1 MLTDTGYTAMHK
13 DLKELLDEKK
23 IAELATSKDAQEAF
37 FGKNGLIRDLI
48 KSTLET
54 ALKAEMA
61 HHLSSDT
68 ETLSKNKRNG
78 KSVKTIKSESGEF
91 ELDIPRDRSGEFE
104 PQLVKKHQRRLA
116 GLDQK
121 ILALYARG
129 LSTRDIQAEIQ
140 DMYGV
145 ELSPTLISQVTDSV
159 MDEVK
164 AWQNRPLEPL
174 YPIVF
179 LDALVVKVKE
189 NKHIINKA
197 VYLALGINQD
207 GLKEV
212 LGMWVSPNEGAK
224 FWLTVLT
231 ELQNR
236 GMRDV
241 FIFCTDGLTGFPE
254 AIEAVYPKSKIQLCI
269 VHMIRNS
276 TKFVNWKDR
285 KELCADLKH
294 IYQASTIDEAETA
307 LLEFAEKWDTKYPNI
322 SKMWQRHWDNLT
334 TFFAYPEDI
343 RRVIYTTNAIESL
356 NMTVRKVIKNKRSF
370 PSDDAMFKQ
379 IYLALNNISKK
390 WTMSI
395 RHWGQAMNRF
405 AIEFA
410 DRL

>member
-1 MLTDTGYTAMHK
+1 MHK
-13 DLKELLDEKK
+13 DLKDIIDEKK

-37 FGKNGLIRDLI
+37 FGKNGLIKELI

-54 ALKAEMA
+54 ALKAEMS
-61 HHLSSDT
+61 HHLEASSED
-68 ETLSKNKRNG
+68 SPKNKRNG
-78 KSVKTIKSESGEF
+78 KSTKTIKSDSGEF
-91 ELDIPRDRSGEFE
+91 ELEIPRDREGEFE
-104 PQLVKKHQRRLA
+104 PKLVKKHQRRLA

-140 DMYGV
+140 EMYGV

-164 AWQNRPLEPL
+164 AWQNRPLDAL

-179 LDALVVKVKE
+179 LDALIVKVRE
-189 NKHIINKA
+189 NKQVINKA
-197 VYLALGINQD
+197 VYLALGINQG

-212 LGMWVSPNEGAK
+212 LGMWVSQSEGAK
-224 FWLTVLT
+224 FWLSVLT

-236 GMRDV
+236 GMKDV
-241 FIFCTDGLTGFPE
+241 FIFCTDGLTGFPD

-285 KELCADLKH
+285 KQLCADLKN
-294 IYQASTIDEAETA
+294 IYKAPTIDQAEIA
-307 LLEFAEKWDTKYPNI
+307 LIEFAEKWDDKYPNI
-322 SKMWQRHWDNLT
+322 SKMWQNRWEQIT

-343 RRVIYTTNAIESL
+343 RWVIYTTNAIESL
-356 NMTVRKVIKNKRSF
+356 NMTVRKVLKNKRSF

-379 IYLALNNISKK
+379 IYLALNNIAKK

-395 RHWGQAMNRF
+395 RHWPQAMSRF

-410 DRL
+410 DRV

>member
-1 MLTDTGYTAMHK
+1 MHK
-13 DLKELLDEKK
+13 DLKDLLDEKK

-37 FGKNGLIRDLI
+37 FGKNGLIKDLI

-61 HHLSSDT
+61 HHLEAET
-68 ETLSKNKRNG
+68 ESRSKNKRNG
-78 KSVKTIKSESGEF
+78 KSVKTIKSDNGEF
-91 ELDIPRDRSGEFE
+91 DLDIPRDRAGEFE

-121 ILALYARG
+121 ILSLYARG

-189 NKHIINKA
+189 NKQIINKS

-224 FWLTVLT
+224 FWLSVLT

-236 GMRDV
+236 GMKDV

-285 KELCADLKH
+285 KSLCADLKH
-294 IYQASTIDEAETA
+294 VYQASTVDEAETA
-307 LLEFAEKWDTKYPNI
+307 LLEFAEKWDNKYPNI
-322 SKMWQRHWDNLT
+322 SKMWQRHWENIT

-370 PSDDAMFKQ
+370 PSDEAMFKQ
-379 IYLALNNISKK
+379 IYLALNNIAKK

>member
-1 MLTDTGYTAMHK
+1 MQK
-13 DLKELLDEKK
+13 DLKDIIDEKK

-37 FGKNGLIRDLI
+37 FGKNGLIKELI
-48 KSTLET
+48 KNTLET

-61 HHLSSDT
+61 HHLEESSDSS
-68 ETLSKNKRNG
+68 SKNKRNG
-78 KSVKTIKSESGEF
+78 KSTKTIKSDSGEF
-91 ELDIPRDRSGEFE
+91 EIEIPRDRESEFE
-104 PQLVKKHQRRLA
+104 PKLVKKHQRRLA

-140 DMYGV
+140 EMYGV
-145 ELSPTLISQVTDSV
+145 ELSATLISQVTDSV

-164 AWQNRPLEPL
+164 AWQNRPLDPL

-179 LDALVVKVKE
+179 LDALIVKVRE
-189 NKHIINKA
+189 NKQVMNKA

-207 GLKEV
+207 GIKEV

-224 FWLTVLT
+224 FWLSVLT

-236 GMRDV
+236 GMKDV
-241 FIFCTDGLTGFPE
+241 FIFCTDGLTGFPD

-285 KELCADLKH
+285 KQLCADLKT
-294 IYQASTIDEAETA
+294 IYKAQTIDQAELA
-307 LLEFAEKWDTKYPNI
+307 LIEFSEKWDEKYPSI
-322 SKMWQRHWDNLT
+322 SKMWQNRWDQVT

-356 NMTVRKVIKNKRSF
+356 NMTVRKVLKNKRSF

-379 IYLALNNISKK
+379 IYLALNNIAKK

-395 RHWGQAMNRF
+395 RHWPQAMNRF

>member
-1 MLTDTGYTAMHK
+1 MLIDTGETAMDK
-13 DLKELLDEKK
+13 DLKDLVDEKK

-37 FGKNGLIRDLI
+37 FGKNGLIKDLI

-61 HHLSSDT
+61 HHLGVEIESPA
-68 ETLSKNKRNG
+68 KNKRNG
-78 KSVKTIKSESGEF
+78 KSVKTIKSDSSEF
-91 ELDIPRDRSGEFE
+91 DLDIPRDRTGEFE

-121 ILALYARG
+121 ILSLYARG

-145 ELSPTLISQVTDSV
+145 ELSPTLISQVTDNV

-164 AWQNRPLEPL
+164 AWQNRPLEAL

-189 NKHIINKA
+189 NKQIINKA

-207 GLKEV
+207 SLKEV

-224 FWLTVLT
+224 FWLSVLT

-236 GMRDV
+236 GMKDV

-276 TKFVNWKDR
+276 TKFVNWKVR
-285 KELCADLKH
+285 KPLCADLKH

-307 LLEFAEKWDTKYPNI
+307 LLEFAEKWNKKYPNI
-322 SKMWQRHWDNLT
+322 SKMWQRHWENIT
-334 TFFAYPEDI
+334 NFFAYPEDI

-356 NMTVRKVIKNKRSF
+356 NMTVRKVIKNKPSF
-370 PSDDAMFKQ
+370 PSDEAMFKQ
-379 IYLALNNISKK
+379 IYLALNNITKK

-395 RHWGQAMNRF
+395 RNWGQAMNRF

>member
-1 MLTDTGYTAMHK
+1 MHK
-13 DLKELLDEKK
+13 DLKALLDEKK

-37 FGKNGLIRDLI
+37 FGKNGLIKDLI
-48 KSTLET
+48 KRTLET
-54 ALKAEMA
+54 ALKAEMS
-61 HHLSSDT
+61 HHLENISEESSA
-68 ETLSKNKRNG
+68 KNKRNG
-78 KSVKTIKSESGEF
+78 KSIKKVKSDSGEF
-91 ELDIPRDRSGEFE
+91 ELDIPRDRTGDFE

-145 ELSPTLISQVTDSV
+145 ELSPTLISQVTDNV
-159 MDEVK
+159 MDEVR

-189 NKHIINKA
+189 NKQIINKA
-197 VYLALGINQD
+197 VYLALGINED

-224 FWLTVLT
+224 FWLSVLT

-236 GMRDV
+236 GMKDV

-294 IYQASTIDEAETA
+294 VYQAPTIDEAETA

-322 SKMWQRHWDNLT
+322 SKMWQRHWENIS
-334 TFFAYPEDI
+334 TFFAYPADI

-370 PSDDAMFKQ
+370 PSDEAMFKQ
-379 IYLALNNISKK
+379 IYLALNNIAKK

-395 RHWGQAMNRF
+395 RHWRQAMNRF

>member
-1 MLTDTGYTAMHK
+1 MLTDTGNTAMHK
-13 DLKELLDEKK
+13 DFKDIIDEEKL
-23 IAELATSKDAQEAF
+23 AELATSKDAQEAF
-37 FGKNGLIRDLI
+37 FGKEGLIKQLV
-48 KSTLET
+48 KSTLE
-54 ALKAEMA
+54 AVLRAEMT
-61 HHLSSDT
+61 HHLDSTS
-68 ETLSKNKRNG
+68 ETNPKNKRNG
-78 KSVKTIKSESGEF
+78 KTVKTIKSDSGEF
-91 ELDIPRDRSGEFE
+91 ELEVPRDRDSEFE

-121 ILALYARG
+121 IVALYARG
-129 LSTRDIQAEIQ
+129 LSTRDIQAELQ
-140 DMYGV
+140 EMYGV
-145 ELSPTLISQVTDSV
+145 EISPTLISQVTDSV

-164 AWQNRPLEPL
+164 AWQNRPLETV

-179 LDALVVKVKE
+179 LDALIVKVKE
-189 NKHIINKA
+189 NKQVVNKA
-197 VYLALGINQD
+197 VYLALGINQE

-212 LGMWVSPNEGAK
+212 LGMWVSQNEGAK
-224 FWLTVLT
+224 FWLSVLT

-236 GMRDV
+236 GMKDV
-241 FIFCTDGLTGFPE
+241 FIFCTDGLSGFPE
-254 AIEAVYPKSKIQLCI
+254 AIEAVYPRAKIQLCI

-285 KELCADLKH
+285 KAICADLKS
-294 IYQASTIDEAETA
+294 IYQASTIDQAEIA
-307 LLEFAEKWDTKYPNI
+307 LMEFAEKWDAKYASI
-322 SKMWQRHWDNLT
+322 SKMWQNRWEHLT

-343 RRVIYTTNAIESL
+343 RRVIYTTNSIESL
-356 NMTVRKVIKNKRSF
+356 NMTVRKVLKNKRSF

-405 AIEFA
+405 AIEFG